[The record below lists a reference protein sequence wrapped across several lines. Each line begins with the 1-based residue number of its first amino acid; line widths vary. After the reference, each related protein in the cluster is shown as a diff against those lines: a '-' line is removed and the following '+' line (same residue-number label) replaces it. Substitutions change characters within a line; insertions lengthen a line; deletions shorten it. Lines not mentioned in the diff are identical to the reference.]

1 MNIKLIGGP
10 ADGVVLK
17 AARQRNDWV
26 WQHNGRNF
34 YYKLQ
39 SRAHAGLSESTDST
53 EPPLYF
59 TMQWPQKRLRRRSPF
74 TRKII
79 RKERIAS
86 QNLHRR
92 RQRSHSRE
100 PD

>member
-34 YYKLQ
+34 YYRLQ

-53 EPPLYF
+53 EPV
-59 TMQWPQKRLRRRSPF
+59 PF
-74 TRKII
+74 VFHDAMAAEEADT
-79 RKERIAS
+79 S
-86 QNLHRR
+86 QPVHPEN
-92 RQRSHSRE
+92 HSKGTHCVSESTSSKTAQPFSRT
-100 PD
+100 